1 MKKIVIIATC
11 LFTAIACSRKTI
23 PPANTH
29 VITTPAHADTNA
41 KVPLA
46 MTADTATVTA
56 GANPNAAAVLVVSD
70 ANGKIIATEKNLP
83 PDANV
88 TFDYLQLSKGFTPQQ
103 KINLNTRY
111 KTIPPRV
118 LYVGKQYQL
127 NSLRGTYYIFKK
139 KFWYWKK
146 SDGLF
151 YLDEKY
157 YL

>member
-1 MKKIVIIATC
+1 MKKISLVIVSFVVITS
-11 LFTAIACSRKTI
+11 CSRKTI

-29 VITTPAHADTNA
+29 VVTTPSHSDTTAN
-41 KVPLA
+41 VPPAVNKDTL
-46 MTADTATVTA
+46 TAAP
-56 GANPNAAAVLVVSD
+56 ANSNAAVLVVSD
-70 ANGKIIATEKNLP
+70 ANGKIIVSEGGLP
-83 PDANV
+83 PDAGV

-111 KTIPPRV
+111 KMIPPRV
-118 LYVGKQYQL
+118 LYVSKAYQL
-127 NSLRGTYYIFKK
+127 SSLRGVYYIYKK

-146 SDGLF
+146 KDGLF